1 MSSSSSKI
9 EKNGSENDR
18 VVSDFSK
25 AKSKEGSKSRFV
37 NIATPRVIE
46 TSNPRY
52 LVPSNSDMANI
63 KKPKNKTIDVYIM
76 LTPVSFR
83 ASITESLMFQPLKFN
98 SCLYLAKK

>member
-52 LVPSNSDMANI
+52 LVP
-63 KKPKNKTIDVYIM
+63 
-76 LTPVSFR
+76 
-83 ASITESLMFQPLKFN
+83 
-98 SCLYLAKK
+98 